1 LTGRDSNYFGAFSA
15 DEAGIELYQRLNS
28 WYPAHCCPT
37 WVSGSQSAKAEHLP
51 HAGCIR
57 QQLGLSRCI
66 TDAEPTAGVG
76 QTAEQIFFK
85 Q

>member
-1 LTGRDSNYFGAFSA
+1 MCSA
-15 DEAGIELYQRLNS
+15 GGPLIGLERPLFWQNS
-28 WYPAHCCPT
+28 M
-37 WVSGSQSAKAEHLP
+37 SAKAEHLP

>member
-1 LTGRDSNYFGAFSA
+1 MNGSNLSDTG
-15 DEAGIELYQRLNS
+15 
-28 WYPAHCCPT
+28 PT
-37 WVSGSQSAKAEHLP
+37 SLLLPMTALAEHLP